1 MAQLKQNPKKGG
13 EQKRTK
19 IVVAAIDFGS
29 TYSGYAFSFRN
40 EFQTN
45 PLKIHTNHWSSV
57 QSGGVSYKAPTTV
70 LLKPDQTFHS
80 FGYDAED
87 KYAELSEAEE
97 HEEWYYFSRFK
108 MKLMNALDISK
119 DQTGSNHLFT
129 KLERNMEIEDID
141 GKKMSFMTIIAH
153 AIRYLKEHL
162 LRQLN
167 DKNILEAVTADGI
180 FWVLTVPAIW
190 TDSAKQFTREA
201 AREAGIHDDQL
212 MLAYEPEAAALYCRL
227 LPIDRFE
234 SGGEHQELVLKTFE
248 RGKKF
253 MVIDLGGGTVD
264 FSVQETTDVGK
275 MKSIHD
281 VCGGPWGGARVDQEF
296 IQFLI
301 KLVGADVFTKFKDEC
316 RSEYLELMRIL
327 EIKKKQIDYSS
338 QDKIP
343 IRIPLSLFEIL
354 KEVTGCTIT
363 EILSKSP
370 YDKSITYMPNKMN
383 FDAIL
388 FRSFFRSSLQDIISH
403 LRDILEDPAC
413 QDLLGIVVVG
423 GYADSRLVI
432 ESLKDAF
439 PGRRFVVPTEAGLSV
454 AKGAVLFGH
463 DPEIICSRVCRYT
476 YGDDICVPFV
486 EDKHQFSNLTLINKE
501 RFCKNI
507 FQKFF
512 QKGEKVFLGE
522 KRSFSSDY
530 DFRDEGRAYQR
541 EQPLAI
547 KVYVSNRKNP
557 EYIDEVGCKV
567 LGEIIV
573 QCENKSKLWPE
584 TFSCEIQMEIAGT
597 EIQVTA
603 TLSTKEKATA
613 KFEFL

>member
-1 MAQLKQNPKKGG
+1 MTHEKQNPKKGG
-13 EQKRTK
+13 EQKREK

-29 TYSGYAFSFRN
+29 TYSGYAFSFRDD
-40 EFQTN
+40 FQTN

-57 QSGGVSYKAPTTV
+57 QSGGISYKAPTTV

-97 HEEWYYFSRFK
+97 HQEWYYFSRFK

-119 DQTGSNHLFT
+119 DQTGSDRLFT
-129 KLERNMEIEDID
+129 KLERSMEIEDID
-141 GKKMSFMTIIAH
+141 GKKMPYMAIIAH

-201 AREAGIHDDQL
+201 AKEAGIHDDQL

-264 FSVQETTDVGK
+264 FSVQETTGVGK

-281 VCGGPWGGARVDQEF
+281 VCGGPWGGAKVDEEF

-301 KLVGADVFTKFKDEC
+301 KLVGADVFTEFKDEC

-327 EIKKKQIDYSS
+327 EIKKKQIDYNS
-338 QDKIP
+338 QNKIP
-343 IRIPLSLFEIL
+343 FRIPVSLFEIL
-354 KEVTGCTIT
+354 KEHTGCTIT
-363 EILSKSP
+363 DIISNSP
-370 YDKSITYMPNKMN
+370 YAKSTNYLQDRIN
-383 FDAIL
+383 FDASL
-388 FRSFFRSSLQDIISH
+388 FRSFFRSSLQDITSH
-403 LRDILEDPAC
+403 LRGILEDPVC

-432 ESLKDAF
+432 DSLKDAF
-439 PGRRFVVPTEAGLSV
+439 PGKRFVVPTEAGLAV

-476 YGDDICVPFV
+476 YGDDICIPFI
-486 EDKHQFSNLTLINKE
+486 EDKHQFSNLTLINKK

-512 QKGEKVFLGE
+512 EKGEKVFLGE
-522 KRSFSSDY
+522 KRSFTSDY

-541 EQPLAI
+541 QQPLTI
-547 KVYVSNRKNP
+547 KVYVSNRKTP
-557 EYIDEVGCKV
+557 KYIDDVGCRV

-573 QCENKSKLWPE
+573 KCNNKSKLWPE

-613 KFEFL
+613 KFDFL